1 MYRPPR
7 MLREQIKQFSNEFT
21 SLILSLERLNRS
33 INIAGDYNLNLI
45 KINENGMCSE
55 FFDLLTS
62 HSLFSQT
69 TLPTRFSHTCG
80 TLIDNVFC
88 KVYQT
93 TKNTTAGIL
102 LNKLS
107 DHQPYFVLLDT
118 AVTKIPNPNL
128 IKIHL

>member
-7 MLREQIKQFSNEFT
+7 MLREQIKQFSNEFA

-62 HSLFSQT
+62 HSLFPQT

-88 KVYQT
+88 KVCQT
-93 TKNTTAGIL
+93 TKITTAGIL

-107 DHQPYFVLLDT
+107 DYQPYFVLQDT
-118 AVTKIPNPNL
+118 AVAKIPNPNL